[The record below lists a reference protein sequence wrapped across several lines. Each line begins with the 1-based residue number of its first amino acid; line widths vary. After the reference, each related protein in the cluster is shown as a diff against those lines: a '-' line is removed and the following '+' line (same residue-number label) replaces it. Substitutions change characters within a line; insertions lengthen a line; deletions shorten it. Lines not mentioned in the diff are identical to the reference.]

1 MRTSPLGGRFGVED
15 FTDTWPQ
22 VPRLLRSRIVPL
34 PPPWEDVFGPL
45 RMGNIDDL
53 VVVGQIGQSI
63 DGRVATT
70 TGRSHYINGGAGIA
84 HLHRLRALVDAVI
97 IGVRTACADDPQL
110 TVRRVYGP
118 NPSRV
123 VLDPHGRLPPNA
135 RLLSGNARKIV
146 VTANGTNC
154 AFSDVEVLSLPT
166 TDRNIAPSAIL
177 AGLAKLGLRR
187 ILVEGGANTVSR
199 FLEARC
205 LDRLHVVTA
214 PLILGAGRPSFAFG
228 AVDRLEDALRPPT
241 CVYRLGDDVLFD
253 FDLSAIRVPIWRAEK
268 SI

>member
-1 MRTSPLGGRFGVED
+1 
-15 FTDTWPQ
+15 
-22 VPRLLRSRIVPL
+22 
-34 PPPWEDVFGPL
+34 
-45 RMGNIDDL
+45 
-53 VVVGQIGQSI
+53 
-63 DGRVATT
+63 
-70 TGRSHYINGGAGIA
+70 
-84 HLHRLRALVDAVI
+84 
-97 IGVRTACADDPQL
+97 
-110 TVRRVYGP
+110 
-118 NPSRV
+118 
-123 VLDPHGRLPPNA
+123 
-135 RLLSGNARKIV
+135 V

-154 AFSDVEVLSLPT
+154 AFSDVDVLSLPT
-166 TDRNIAPSAIL
+166 TDGNIAPSAIL